1 MGLFILTAI
10 GIRIFSPES
19 GPGRPAAHLP
29 IVDENEA
36 VPEPHRADGL
46 WGWGTS
52 GANGQQVSARGK
64 WGAVKKIFPFGLESK
79 LPCCGCG
86 ELMGH
91 MSYVDR
97 MIKKIVNRMDL
108 GATRELVTLAT
119 GHRWKRGHTWGPR
132 RMAASNCG
140 EGRTGRKKTHMEL
153 CWKLRPKHKPWGIA

>member
-1 MGLFILTAI
+1 MTKRSKSIVHDGSRYGSIYFDSNWNPNIL
-10 GIRIFSPES
+10 
-19 GPGRPAAHLP
+19 PGRPAAHLP

-97 MIKKIVNRMDL
+97 MIKKL
-108 GATRELVTLAT
+108 
-119 GHRWKRGHTWGPR
+119 
-132 RMAASNCG
+132 
-140 EGRTGRKKTHMEL
+140 
-153 CWKLRPKHKPWGIA
+153 